1 MATFLDGISIVVK
14 YVNTQ
19 IRKTRMYLILRSAQ
33 LCIVASLARQFPG
46 LKVVGE
52 EGEQVMIS
60 LTTMILRMMM
70 IDLPL

>member
-1 MATFLDGISIVVK
+1 MQKKEI
-14 YVNTQ
+14 
-19 IRKTRMYLILRSAQ
+19 YLILRSAQ

-52 EGEQVMIS
+52 EGEQVMI
-60 LTTMILRMMM
+60 LMILMRMLLIMSMMMMMMMVMMGLIGMIM

>member
-1 MATFLDGISIVVK
+1 
-14 YVNTQ
+14 
-19 IRKTRMYLILRSAQ
+19 MYLILRSAQ

-52 EGEQVMIS
+52 EGEQVIIS
-60 LTTMILRMMM
+60 LTMMMMM

>member
-1 MATFLDGISIVVK
+1 
-14 YVNTQ
+14 
-19 IRKTRMYLILRSAQ
+19 MYIILRSAQ

-60 LTTMILRMMM
+60 LTMMILGMMGMMGMMVIM

>member
-1 MATFLDGISIVVK
+1 
-14 YVNTQ
+14 
-19 IRKTRMYLILRSAQ
+19 MYLILRSAQ

-52 EGEQVMIS
+52 EGEQVIIS
-60 LTTMILRMMM
+60 LTMMMMMM